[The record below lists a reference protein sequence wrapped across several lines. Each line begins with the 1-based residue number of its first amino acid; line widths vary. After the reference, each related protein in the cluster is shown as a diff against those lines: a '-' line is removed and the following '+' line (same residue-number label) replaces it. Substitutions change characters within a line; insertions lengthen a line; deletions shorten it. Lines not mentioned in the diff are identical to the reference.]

1 LRKSAQDK
9 LPWVAGKPLTAEQ
22 WKAYRARLASESLK
36 HDILPADYY
45 PPANFP
51 LLLDRNE
58 WLSLA
63 RTAEKLTAEVLA
75 AERELIGR
83 IDLHARLGL
92 PASVRQVF
100 RKWSPDSTPGT
111 ARYMRFDFHLTP
123 QGWRISEVNADMANG
138 FNAGSL
144 FTKLMAPYYEGC
156 SRPPDPVRAHAKAVL
171 RAAGAGA
178 LVAVVRRAVR
188 ARDCEAKYLASE
200 LRKQGMQSVIVSPGN
215 LTWKSNCAQITQGKA
230 TRAADL
236 LIPLMGVD
244 WLPRLRPGSLWKR
257 WFRGSRVMMSN
268 PGTSVLIE
276 SKRLPLV
283 WDELETPMP
292 TWRTAIVPETR
303 CPSGLKSVHRG
314 DWVLKRAF
322 GGVGQGVAIAGIS
335 SGRAYKEAARQAKR
349 HPYGWVA
356 QRRFE
361 ILPVKTPKGARYIC
375 LGIFTVDG
383 KVAGAYGRSS
393 KSTLIGL
400 DTVDAVVLLG
410 KDREAMSKER
420 R

>member
-1 LRKSAQDK
+1 LRKSAQDAK
-9 LPWVAGKPLTAEQ
+9 LPWIAGNPLTVEQ

-36 HDILPADYY
+36 HDIPPADYY

-51 LLLDRNE
+51 LLLDRSE

-92 PASVRQVF
+92 PASVQQVF
-100 RKWSPDSTPGT
+100 KKGNPESAPGA
-111 ARYMRFDFHLTP
+111 ARYMRFDFHLA
-123 QGWRISEVNADMANG
+123 QEGWRVSEVNADMANG
-138 FNAGSL
+138 FNVGSL
-144 FTKLMAPYYEGC
+144 FAELMAPYYPGC
-156 SRPPDPVRAHAKAVL
+156 PRPPDPVHAHAKAVL
-171 RAAGAGA
+171 KGVGIGA

-188 ARDCEAKYLASE
+188 ARDCESKYLASE
-200 LRKQGMQSVIVSPGN
+200 LRKHGMNSVIVSPGD
-215 LTWKSNCAQITQGKA
+215 LIWKSNRAFITRGHA
-230 TRAADL
+230 NRAPAL
-236 LIPLMGVD
+236 LIPLLGVD
-244 WLPRLRPGSLWKR
+244 WLPRLRPGSVWKR
-257 WFRGSRVMMSN
+257 WFTGGGTMMSN

-283 WDELETPMP
+283 SDELETPMP
-292 TWRTAIVPETR
+292 TWRTAIIPETC
-303 CPSGLKSVHRG
+303 CPSQLKSTHQG

-335 SGRAYKEAARQAKR
+335 SGRAYKEASRQAKR

-361 ILPVKTPKGARYIC
+361 MLPIKTPKGPRYIC

-383 KVAGAYGRSS
+383 KAAGAYGRSS
-393 KSTLIGL
+393 KTALIGL
-400 DTVDAVVLLG
+400 ETEDAVVLLR
-410 KDREAMSKER
+410 KS
-420 R
+420 